1 MQENAASCTNIADDV
16 RTERPAFYAELGYPK
31 KENTAMPTV
40 EGRAVL
46 LNEAGTPAKVEEITI
61 EAPGPGEVLV
71 GIVASGVCHTDL
83 TIKNLKGNGMP
94 FPIVLGHEGA
104 GYVEQVGEG
113 VTHLKV
119 GDPVVLA
126 YRAPCEQCPAC
137 RRGDPRHCY
146 AALKPK
152 QRIRRKRD
160 GALCSQV
167 LRCGTFSTHTVVHS
181 KAAIKMPAAMPLD
194 KACLIACGVITGVGA
209 TMNTTKVWPGARVA
223 VIGCGGVGLS
233 VIQGA
238 RLAHAGMIIAVDV
251 NHVKLD
257 WAKEYGATHFVNAK
271 DGDPVA
277 AVRALT
283 EDGWDGGVEF
293 AYEATGI
300 PACIEQAVKML
311 AYNGTATTIGFPAAS
326 DAVTLNLGDMSTG
339 VYWNKTGICVCH
351 AGDTLPSHDF
361 PLLAQL
367 YLSGQLKLDGMISS
381 IITLDEVEDA
391 FHAMETGN
399 VIRSVIKI

>member
-1 MQENAASCTNIADDV
+1 MSV
-16 RTERPAFYAELGYPK
+16 
-31 KENTAMPTV
+31 V

-46 LNEAGTPAKVEEITI
+46 LNEPGTPATLEDILVES
-61 EAPGPGEVLV
+61 PGPNEVMVRL
-71 GIVASGVCHTDL
+71 VASGVCHTDL
-83 TIKNLKGNGMP
+83 TIKNLKGNGMA

-104 GYVEQVGEG
+104 GIVEQVGEG
-113 VTHLKV
+113 VTHLAV

-146 AALKPK
+146 MALRPK
-152 QRIRRKRD
+152 QRIRRKKD
-160 GALCSQV
+160 NALCSQV

-181 KAAIKMPAAMPLD
+181 KAAIKMPKEMPLD
-194 KACLIACGVITGVGA
+194 KACLIACGVVTGVGA
-209 TMNTTKVWPGARVA
+209 TRNTTQVFPGARVA

-238 RLAHAGMIIAVDV
+238 KLAHASMIIAVDV
-251 NHVKLD
+251 NPVKLD
-257 WAKEYGATHFVNAK
+257 WAKQYGATHIVNAK

-277 AVRALT
+277 QVRALT

-300 PACIEQAVKML
+300 PMCTEQAVKML
-311 AYNGTATTIGFPAAS
+311 AYNGTATTIGFPAAEDS
-326 DAVTLNLGDMSTG
+326 VNLNLGNMATG
-339 VYWNKTGICVCH
+339 VYWNKAGLAVCH
-351 AGDTLPSHDF
+351 AGDTLPSQDF

-367 YLSGQLKLDGMISS
+367 YLQGKLMLDEMVTN
-381 IITLDEVEDA
+381 IITLNDVEDA
-391 FHAMETGN
+391 FHEMETGN
-399 VIRSVIKI
+399 VIRSVISMIA

>member
-1 MQENAASCTNIADDV
+1 MAA
-16 RTERPAFYAELGYPK
+16 
-31 KENTAMPTV
+31 V
-40 EGRAVL
+40 EGQAVL
-46 LNEAGTPAKVEEITI
+46 LNEAGTPATVEDILVDS
-61 EAPGPGEVLV
+61 PGPGEVLV
-71 GIVASGVCHTDL
+71 RVMASGVCHTDL

-113 VTHLKV
+113 VTHLAV

-152 QRIRRKRD
+152 PRIHRKRD
-160 GALCSQV
+160 GAICSQV

-181 KAAIKMPAAMPLD
+181 KAAIKMPAEIPLE
-194 KACLIACGVITGVGA
+194 KACLIACGVVTGVGA
-209 TMNTTKVWPGARVA
+209 TLNTTQVFPGARVA

-238 RLAHAGMIIAVDV
+238 KLAHAKQIIAVDV
-251 NHVKLD
+251 NPVKLQ
-257 WAKEYGATHFVNAK
+257 WAKEYGATHVVNAK
-271 DGDPVA
+271 EEDPVA
-277 AVRALT
+277 AVRRLT

-300 PACIEQAVKML
+300 PRCVEQAVKMVS
-311 AYNGTATTIGFPAAS
+311 YNGIATTIGFPAADDS
-326 DAVTLNLGDMSTG
+326 VNLNLGDMSTG
-339 VYWNKTGICVCH
+339 VYWNKVGLRVCH
-351 AGDTLPSHDF
+351 AGDTLPSFDF
-361 PLLAQL
+361 PLLAQF
-367 YLSGQLKLDGMISS
+367 YLQGQLELDRMVTREIALG
-381 IITLDEVEDA
+381 DVEDA
-391 FHAMETGN
+391 FHEMETGN
-399 VIRSVIKI
+399 VIRSVIRLPQ